1 MRISDWSSDVC
12 SSDLQPAKSG
22 KTGNKHPGLDE
33 IGARVFIL
41 VAADAASIDLDPGL
55 RRRECKHG
63 PGILPGRARNLVR
76 NIAPGHGIAIKARG
90 EHGANQRSDIF
101 THLCRY
107 RQSRGCPCH
116 GDIRSEEHT
125 SELQSPLRIS
135 YAVFCLKKKTNK

>member
-107 RQSRGCPCH
+107 RQSRGCP
-116 GDIRSEEHT
+116 RSEEHT
-125 SELQSPLRIS
+125 SELQSLMRTS
-135 YAVFCLKKKTNK
+135 YAVFCLKK